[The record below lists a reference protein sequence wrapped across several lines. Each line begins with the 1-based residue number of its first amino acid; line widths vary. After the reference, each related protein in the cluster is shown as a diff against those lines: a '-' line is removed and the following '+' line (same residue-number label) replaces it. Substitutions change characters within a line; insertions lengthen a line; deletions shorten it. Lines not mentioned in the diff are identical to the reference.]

1 MSTGPKYKGHATCS
15 TVGPAKIVWI
25 LSNECC
31 PVMQA
36 ELSTDRPLSLSSS
49 QISGMKDIR
58 QQNRQLWPSITIHFS
73 WNNCSAIVGD
83 LVAPLHLVIFSHA
96 PIQVCRYGHRAGRLS
111 HKVFRQRLIVPVC
124 TNIDSLISALLTGEI
139 DDIVL
144 RKPDRLGLKRQR
156 PSGCIRGRAA
166 VNIKLVGSPF
176 REVLPCDICHGIH
189 QVI

>member
-139 DDIVL
+139 DDIVICSSQA
-144 RKPDRLGLKRQR
+144 RQTWAQETASLWLYSR
-156 PSGCIRGRAA
+156 ACSGEHQAGRIPFQGSAA
-166 VNIKLVGSPF
+166 L
-176 REVLPCDICHGIH
+176 
-189 QVI
+189 